1 MERNNGNL
9 FLYRKRGAGMTKKQF
24 LDELR
29 SKLVGL
35 PKEDVDERISFYEE
49 MINDRMDEGKSEEQ
63 AVSEIG
69 TVDEVIKQI
78 ARDTPLMSIV
88 KHKMKPKR
96 RLRGWEIV
104 IIILGFPF
112 WFPIMVTAFVLMFV
126 GFILM
131 WTGAIVTYAVETS
144 LIAACFMS
152 LVSFFLGYFDGTGI
166 TANLP
171 YIGMA
176 LMCFGGA
183 IGFGFACFGVTKGM
197 INATRGMF
205 IGIKSWFIRKGD
217 KK

>member
-1 MERNNGNL
+1 MEGNNGNL

-35 PKEDVDERISFYEE
+35 PKADIDERISFYEE
-49 MINDRMDEGKSEEQ
+49 MINDRMDEGKSEEE
-63 AVSEIG
+63 AVNDIG

-78 ARDTPLMSIV
+78 AKDTPLVSLV
-88 KHKMKPKR
+88 KHKMTPKR
-96 RLRGWEIV
+96 RLRGWEV
-104 IIILGFPF
+104 VLIILGFPL
-112 WFPIMVTAFVLMFV
+112 WFPLLITGLVLLFV

-144 LIAACFMS
+144 LIAACFMG
-152 LVSFFLGYFDGTGI
+152 LLSFFLGYFDGGGI

-171 YIGMA
+171 YLGISM
-176 LMCFGGA
+176 MCFGGA
-183 IGFGFACFGVTKGM
+183 IMFGFACYGVTRGM
-197 INATRGMF
+197 IKATRGMF
-205 IGIKSWFIRKGD
+205 IGIKSWFIKKGD

>member
-1 MERNNGNL
+1 
-9 FLYRKRGAGMTKKQF
+9 
-24 LDELR
+24 
-29 SKLVGL
+29 
-35 PKEDVDERISFYEE
+35 
-49 MINDRMDEGKSEEQ
+49 MDEGKSEEE
-63 AVSEIG
+63 AVADIG

-78 ARDTPLMSIV
+78 AKETPLVSLV

-96 RLRGWEIV
+96 RLRGWEV
-104 IIILGFPF
+104 VLIILGFPL
-112 WFPIMVTAFVLMFV
+112 WFPLMITAFVLMFV

-131 WTGAIVTYAVETS
+131 WTGAIVTYAVEAS
-144 LIAACFMS
+144 LIAATFMS
-152 LVSFFLGYFDGTGI
+152 LLSFFLGYFDGSGI

-183 IGFGFACFGVTKGM
+183 IGFGFACFGVSKGM
-197 INATRGMF
+197 AKATRGMF

>member
-1 MERNNGNL
+1 
-9 FLYRKRGAGMTKKQF
+9 MTKKQF

-35 PKEDVDERISFYEE
+35 PKSDVDERISFYEE
-49 MINDRMDEGKSEEQ
+49 MINDRMDEGKSEEE
-63 AVSEIG
+63 AVNDIG

-78 ARDTPLMSIV
+78 AKDTPLVSLV
-88 KHKMKPKR
+88 AHKMKPKR
-96 RLRGWEIV
+96 RLRSWEIV
-104 IIILGFPF
+104 LIVLGFPL
-112 WFPIMVTAFVLMFV
+112 WFPLMITAFVLIFV

-131 WTGAIVTYAVETS
+131 WTGAIVTYTVEVS

-152 LVSFFLGYFDGTGI
+152 ALSFFLGYFDGGGI

-183 IGFGFACFGVTKGM
+183 IGFGFACYGVTKGM
-197 INATRGMF
+197 IKATRGMF
-205 IGIKSWFIRKGD
+205 IGIKSSFIKKGD